1 MKIVRLKKGQNDF
14 AIGNLTLGK
23 LECIREAFKVAEN
36 VGYLGPVGL
45 EFKQELEYFFERNPS
60 IECFGS
66 DLVDKI
72 KPRQP

>member
-23 LECIREAFKVAEN
+23 LDCIRNVFSKVNRVNA
-36 VGYLGPVGL
+36 LTPL
-45 EFKQELEYFFERNPS
+45 EQEFMQELDYFFQKNPNVD
-60 IECFGS
+60 CFGS
-66 DLVDKI
+66 DLVEKI